1 MGGAG
6 SGAAALA
13 FDAAWQVYVQQFRLW
28 KGEDAMYLEGELV
41 RAAGAME
48 ASMLQKLRECPGLH
62 KTNVEAIR
70 TQVTTDHALLQER
83 IGQLTGRDGVARM
96 DAHLIEVR
104 QAVVEAV
111 VTEAA
116 AADGIT
122 AAAPDADAR
131 SNNEQMVYELL
142 R

>member
-1 MGGAG
+1 M
-6 SGAAALA
+6 
-13 FDAAWQVYVQQFRLW
+13 
-28 KGEDAMYLEGELV
+28 
-41 RAAGAME
+41 
-48 ASMLQKLRECPGLH
+48 
-62 KTNVEAIR
+62 
-70 TQVTTDHALLQER
+70 TTDHALLQER